1 MDLYKAITEFQMLG
15 AAGKVTSNCTAIII
29 GNNSDRVY
37 DADGNPLGYKVV
49 INNVWE
55 LFPGESIS
63 FNQPLGG
70 VDTTVYSIHFKV
82 ITGTTGTP
90 AQKCQVARINAI
102 NNECLKGLN

>member
-1 MDLYKAITEFQMLG
+1 MNLYKSITEFMMLG
-15 AAGKVTSNCTAIII
+15 KDGKVTSNCSAIVI

-37 DADGNPLGYKVV
+37 DNDGNPMGYKLV

-70 VDTTVYSIHFKV
+70 IDTSVYNISFKM
-82 ITGTTGTP
+82 IDGTTGTP
-90 AQKCQVARINAI
+90 AMKCQVARINSI
-102 NNECLKGLN
+102 TNDCLNALK